1 MSEMNTS
8 PPNTLARK
16 LVVDL
21 SIMTV
26 IGIALALIGPF
37 GSFEQPLAYR
47 LVTWLSFSYLGYAIY
62 SPMGWVVT
70 KLHRALDLPE
80 AGLWVAAVLAATIPM
95 TAAVWSVGYLPRP
108 IVLPTLEEALGTYA
122 SVLIIGGGVTAL
134 FYALGKRKV
143 ADGPPATSAASA
155 AGMGRTGRAPNLAET
170 APAPVEE
177 DPQPQQQAR
186 FLDRLPP
193 SLGINLIALEME
205 DHYVRA
211 HTDLGSDLI
220 LLRMRDA
227 VAELDDLDGAQ
238 VHRSWWVS
246 RNAVEGSSREGRNIR
261 LRLSGGLEAPVS
273 RSAAPDLK
281 QQGWF

>member
-26 IGIALALIGPF
+26 IGLALALIGPF

-47 LVTWLSFSYLGYAIY
+47 LVAWLSFSYLGYAIY
-62 SPMGWVVT
+62 SPMGWAVT

-80 AGLWVAAVLAATIPM
+80 AGLWVAAVLVATIPM

-108 IVLPTLEEALGTYA
+108 IVLPTLEQALGTYA
-122 SVLIIGGGVTAL
+122 SVLVIGGGVTAL
-134 FYALGKRKV
+134 FYALGRRKV
-143 ADGPPATSAASA
+143 ADGPPAT
-155 AGMGRTGRAPNLAET
+155 RATSTSGAPSLAET
-170 APAPVEE
+170 ATAQVEE
-177 DPQPQQQAR
+177 DLQPQQQAR
-186 FLDRLPP
+186 FLDRLPL
-193 SLGINLIALEME
+193 SLGTNLIALEME

-246 RNAVEGSSREGRNIR
+246 RSAVEGSSREGRNIR